1 MIPASGSIN
10 VLSTTTLGT
19 SALAGNLTVQF
30 SNATTTPNFRNAREL
45 IVTGGATAGGVIAT
59 TLAGLVTSPFLFVK
73 GITGIPTGAR
83 IIAKE
88 SPKTYAV
95 SFVSWSGGVLRTTV
109 TAVAPDVL
117 LPVTC
122 VVGQKVTISG
132 SGVPAFNGT
141 WLVTGASNSTS
152 RIDLAIATDPG
163 IPDLT
168 PYSGLAKPGIVDS
181 APDGTGSKG
190 FGYYTIN
197 MDVTAASAGV
207 TGTTPCWTPFVLPAS
222 TTHVVPTAGT
232 ATLTFADLIL
242 DGVGIVTIPC
252 LDIICFKNLFASSCI
267 IANGAGTTDVSKLV
281 FCTVNPNGRN

>member
-1 MIPASGSIN
+1 MIPSSGSIN

-19 SALAGNLTVQF
+19 TALAGNLTVQF
-30 SNATTTPNFRNAREL
+30 SNATTTPNFRNTREL
-45 IVTGGATAGGVIAT
+45 IVTGGSTAAGVIAA
-59 TLAGLVTSPFLFVK
+59 TLAGLVTSPFLFIK

-88 SPKTYAV
+88 SPKTYII
-95 SFVSWSGGVLRTTV
+95 SFASWTAGVLRTNVTV
-109 TAVAPDVL
+109 SGPDVA
-117 LPVTC
+117 LPVAC

-141 WLVTGASNSTS
+141 WLVTGSLNSTI

-163 IPDLT
+163 IDIT

-197 MDVTAASAGV
+197 
-207 TGTTPCWTPFVLPAS
+207 
-222 TTHVVPTAGT
+222 
-232 ATLTFADLIL
+232 I
-242 DGVGIVTIPC
+242 
-252 LDIICFKNLFASSCI
+252 
-267 IANGAGTTDVSKLV
+267 
-281 FCTVNPNGRN
+281 

>member
-19 SALAGNLTVQF
+19 TALAGNLTVQF

-45 IVTGGATAGGVIAT
+45 IVTGGASAAGVIAA
-59 TLAGLVTSPFLFVK
+59 TLAGLVTSPFLFIK

-95 SFVSWSGGVLRTTV
+95 TFISWGSGVLRTDV
-109 TAVAPDVL
+109 SVVAPNVA
-117 LPVTC
+117 LPVAC

-132 SGVPAFNGT
+132 SGVPALNGT
-141 WLVTGASNSTS
+141 WLVTGASNSTT

-168 PYSGLAKPGIVDS
+168 LFSGLAKPGIVDS

-197 MDVTAASAGV
+197 MDVTAASAGI

-242 DGVGIVTIPC
+242 DGVGSVTLPC
-252 LDIICFKNLFASSCI
+252 LDIVCFKNLFAGSYVM
-267 IANGAGTTDVSKLV
+267 ANGSAATDVSKLV
-281 FCTVNPNGRN
+281 FCTLNVIGRN